1 VSRAATRSGIGK
13 RPPRI
18 ADVAKLAGVSTATV
32 SRALTAPHRLRPDTL
47 ARVAEAV
54 RHTGYTPNLAAR
66 TLRAR
71 RTMLVLVVV
80 PDIANPFFSDV
91 LRGIDEGLSKD
102 GYGFLIGN
110 LGNTRANEPRLADV
124 ALSGQVD
131 GVLLLNGRIPTGGP
145 RSLSPTEI
153 PMVAICEAIP
163 GAAIP
168 QIEVEN
174 REAARAAVAHL
185 ASLGHRHIAY
195 LSGPKDNI
203 LEHERRGGFCEGL
216 KDASIPRRDARF
228 YTGDFSFH
236 AGVAAAEQFLRVGER
251 PTALFAANDEMVIG
265 FMKRIRSA
273 GVSVPDDV
281 SVIGFDGIEF
291 SDFVEPTLT
300 TFRQPRRELGYE
312 GASLL
317 VAAMRGDVID
327 PARARQ
333 RWPVPLLTRGSTGP
347 APASRDG
354 R

>member
-1 VSRAATRSGIGK
+1 MGSSCTVFVIDYISCQRATWSHIVSRAPNESVAGK

-18 ADVAKLAGVSTATV
+18 AEVAKLAGVSTATV
-32 SRALTAPHRLRPDTL
+32 SRALTAPHMLRADTL

-163 GAAIP
+163 GAPIP
-168 QIEVEN
+168 HVEVQN

-185 ASLGHRHIAY
+185 VSLGHRRIAY
-195 LSGPKDNI
+195 
-203 LEHERRGGFCEGL
+203 
-216 KDASIPRRDARF
+216 
-228 YTGDFSFH
+228 
-236 AGVAAAEQFLRVGER
+236 
-251 PTALFAANDEMVIG
+251 
-265 FMKRIRSA
+265 
-273 GVSVPDDV
+273 
-281 SVIGFDGIEF
+281 
-291 SDFVEPTLT
+291 
-300 TFRQPRRELGYE
+300 
-312 GASLL
+312 
-317 VAAMRGDVID
+317 
-327 PARARQ
+327 
-333 RWPVPLLTRGSTGP
+333 
-347 APASRDG
+347 
-354 R
+354 